1 MKHQHLVVT
10 RYTVKGWAYDEFSP
24 EWLEERVRVFRDY
37 CVPSMERQSADFTWL
52 VLCDEST
59 DPDYVEEIRAAAS
72 GIPSFEVATTS
83 PERKI
88 WISQALASMV
98 DPSADLLLTTRLDND
113 DALHL
118 DALRAVQEY
127 VEPFARSSLE
137 SLLVRFPRGYR
148 YDEPSGRMFSSYW
161 MDSPFITLLERPGS
175 NGGKARGVY
184 LAQHPKMHLEVPIHS
199 EESLPAWIQVIHG
212 RAKSTDPEALKG
224 IALTGGNRRSEV
236 QEDTDYEVDPAA
248 IAPEFGWDLG
258 RR

>member
-24 EWLEERVRVFRDY
+24 EWLEERVRVFREY

-72 GIPSFEVATTS
+72 GISSFAVVSTS

-88 WISQALASMV
+88 WIRQALASMV

-113 DALHL
+113 DALHE

-127 VEPFARSSLE
+127 IEPFDHSSLSKPAGPLSPRLQVRRAKQE
-137 SLLVRFPRGYR
+137 AVQLVLDGQSLHHLVRA
-148 YDEPSGRMFSSYW
+148 
-161 MDSPFITLLERPGS
+161 T
-175 NGGKARGVY
+175 
-184 LAQHPKMHLEVPIHS
+184 
-199 EESLPAWIQVIHG
+199 
-212 RAKSTDPEALKG
+212 
-224 IALTGGNRRSEV
+224 RR
-236 QEDTDYEVDPAA
+236 Q
-248 IAPEFGWDLG
+248 

>member
-24 EWLEERVRVFRDY
+24 EWLAERVRVFREY

-72 GIPSFEVATTS
+72 GIPSFAVATTS

-88 WISQALASMV
+88 WIRQALATMV

-113 DALHL
+113 DALHE

-127 VEPFARSSLE
+127 IEPFDHSSL
-137 SLLVRFPRGYR
+137 SKLLVRFPRGYR
-148 YDEPSGRMFSSYW
+148 YDEPSRKLFSSYW
-161 MDSPFITLLERPGS
+161 MDSPFITLFERLGG
-175 NGGKARGVY
+175 NGGEARGVY
-184 LAQHPKMHLEVPIHS
+184 LAQHPKIHLEVPTHS
-199 EESLPAWIQVIHG
+199 EESIPAWIQVIHG
-212 RAKSTDPEALKG
+212 RAESTEPEALKG
-224 IALTGGNRRSEV
+224 VALTGGNRRSEV

-248 IAPEFGWDLG
+248 VAPEFGLELG
-258 RR
+258 GR